1 MACIISLPKQYT
13 QWINKMKIR
22 TPEQRAAL
30 LVKAKILDKNGN
42 YDARF
47 FSKETVEKS
56 KVNNSNVINVG

>member
-1 MACIISLPKQYT
+1 
-13 QWINKMKIR
+13 MKIR
-22 TPEQRAAL
+22 TPKQRAAL